1 MRQMYLVLFSI
12 STTSNDGSLLTIPLR
27 CAKASLVDT
36 SYAQGGE
43 YVSSFLML
51 AVQMQLFGL
60 PAIGLGH
67 PWIVCDGRVGIGASS
82 GCNFVSGSAPNNED
96 NVGNTSVPLN
106 TEFAVHCSIN
116 STTQKTVQSRTQPH
130 NKTLQQNLGMFLRHR
145 QPNLET
151 QRKHQNLQSST
162 TQHLE
167 ISAIHAVFQIGN
179 T

>member
-1 MRQMYLVLFSI
+1 MRQMYLMLFSI
-12 STTSNDGSLLTIPLR
+12 STTSNDGSLLTILLR
-27 CAKASLVDT
+27 RAKASLVDT

-82 GCNFVSGSAPNNED
+82 GCSFVSGSAPDNED
-96 NVGNTSVPLN
+96 NVGNSLLLAFTSGANVRSADVRV
-106 TEFAVHCSIN
+106 AVRNAFLLHSVVVCVACCEKEMVEVFFCEYAHTHIN
-116 STTQKTVQSRTQPH
+116 
-130 NKTLQQNLGMFLRHR
+130 
-145 QPNLET
+145 
-151 QRKHQNLQSST
+151 
-162 TQHLE
+162 E
-167 ISAIHAVFQIGN
+167 ISSVQPSG